1 MALGLID
8 VPSWLALVEI
18 FIMQATTVAVLA
30 YAPKSA
36 IKIRIS
42 VTILTVFLA
51 AHIHWIFPYNNSA
64 LNHMVLP
71 SVWGQV
77 LHLIN
82 ALLVTNIEYVNEMK
96 WKMKAG
102 KVNAISN
109 RGWDRIVWAWN
120 TIWNGRWIGTRWE
133 EECIRRDVKEGIN
146 GVETVNGS
154 HKKGKGQ
161 SIGRVGFA
169 MRRFQISV
177 AAYLVLDLLGWVALP
192 QEIINSTFTVEKQY
206 VFRRMTEISLEELA
220 IRTGSVIGFAAAAM
234 AMIVQLHAF
243 ASAVIVGLGIHDPEE
258 WPLMYG
264 RISDAWS
271 VRRFW
276 GLVWHQQLRRPLVS
290 YSELLTYKVLRIP
303 KRNGILARY
312 VRVGFVFALSGILHV
327 VTDHTMGIPV
337 RESGAMDF
345 FLTQALGIALEDIL
359 FTTHRFNDERLRRG
373 PKVFRSKALGYL
385 WTMAF
390 FGWTAPVWTYPAM
403 RHSSPQKIKPVPFS
417 VFKYLFG

>member
-36 IKIRIS
+36 IKIRI
-42 VTILTVFLA
+42 ICL
-51 AHIHWIFPYNNSA
+51 
-64 LNHMVLP
+64 
-71 SVWGQV
+71 
-77 LHLIN
+77 
-82 ALLVTNIEYVNEMK
+82 
-96 WKMKAG
+96 
-102 KVNAISN
+102 
-109 RGWDRIVWAWN
+109 
-120 TIWNGRWIGTRWE
+120 
-133 EECIRRDVKEGIN
+133 
-146 GVETVNGS
+146 
-154 HKKGKGQ
+154 
-161 SIGRVGFA
+161 
-169 MRRFQISV
+169 
-177 AAYLVLDLLGWVALP
+177 
-192 QEIINSTFTVEKQY
+192 
-206 VFRRMTEISLEELA
+206 RRMTEISLEELA

-312 VRVGFVFALSGILHV
+312 VR
-327 VTDHTMGIPV
+327 
-337 RESGAMDF
+337 
-345 FLTQALGIALEDIL
+345 ALGIALEDIL

-390 FGWTAPVWTYPAM
+390 FVWTAPVWTYPAM

>member
-77 LHLIN
+77 FHLSN
-82 ALLVTNIEYVNEMK
+82 ALVVTNVEYVNEMK

-154 HKKGKGQ
+154 HKKGK
-161 SIGRVGFA
+161 
-169 MRRFQISV
+169 V
-177 AAYLVLDLLGWVALP
+177 AHHSTSQTTQRAKFLP
-192 QEIINSTFTVEKQY
+192 
-206 VFRRMTEISLEELA
+206 M
-220 IRTGSVIGFAAAAM
+220 
-234 AMIVQLHAF
+234 LHATNLL
-243 ASAVIVGLGIHDPEE
+243 I
-258 WPLMYG
+258 
-264 RISDAWS
+264 IS
-271 VRRFW
+271 
-276 GLVWHQQLRRPLVS
+276 
-290 YSELLTYKVLRIP
+290 
-303 KRNGILARY
+303 
-312 VRVGFVFALSGILHV
+312 
-327 VTDHTMGIPV
+327 
-337 RESGAMDF
+337 
-345 FLTQALGIALEDIL
+345 
-359 FTTHRFNDERLRRG
+359 TTN
-373 PKVFRSKALGYL
+373 Y
-385 WTMAF
+385 
-390 FGWTAPVWTYPAM
+390 Y
-403 RHSSPQKIKPVPFS
+403 
-417 VFKYLFG
+417 Y